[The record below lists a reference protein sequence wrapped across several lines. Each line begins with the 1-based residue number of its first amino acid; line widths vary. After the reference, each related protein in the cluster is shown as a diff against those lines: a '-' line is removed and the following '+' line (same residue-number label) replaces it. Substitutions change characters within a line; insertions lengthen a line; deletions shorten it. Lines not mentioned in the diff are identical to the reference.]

1 MDLELTQDQELL
13 SESVAAIFRRQAG
26 LERARALGTALDR
39 PLLDAL
45 SQGGYLDVGL
55 DAGPIEAVLVA
66 EAAAEA
72 VACAPIAPRV
82 IVGGLLGLKDLPA
95 VIALVSSPRSL
106 VRYAQEAGAFLVL
119 EGDEAKLV
127 PAERAEVEPVASL
140 SGYPLGR
147 VRVQGGTSLGAG
159 SGDALR
165 RAWQVTLGVEIGAN
179 ALAAVEFS
187 ARHVR
192 DRHQFGRPIG
202 SFQAVQHRLA
212 RSYAQAQATRWLS
225 RRAAWFAND
234 EYITAS
240 AAAYA
245 CVTADLAYTNVHQVT
260 GAIGITSEYGLV
272 QWTTRLLTLQREL
285 GGRRAHALRVAASRA
300 QALVEAPPTLESH
313 TR

>member
-1 MDLELTQDQELL
+1 MDLQLTSDQELL
-13 SESVAAIFRRQAG
+13 AESVTAMFRRQAG
-26 LERARALGTALDR
+26 LERAREMNGVLDR

-45 SQGGYLDVGL
+45 SVGGFLDVGL

-72 VACAPIAPRV
+72 VACAPIATRV
-82 IVGGLLGLKDLPA
+82 IVAALMGIKDLPP
-95 VIALVSSPRSL
+95 VVGLVASPRSL
-106 VRYAQEAGAFLVL
+106 VRYAQDADAFLVL
-119 EGDEAKLV
+119 DGDEAKLV
-127 PAERAEVEPVASL
+127 SASDADVEPVDSI

-147 VRVQGGTSLGAG
+147 VTVRGGSSLGPA
-159 SGDALR
+159 SGDMLR
-165 RAWQVTLGVEIGAN
+165 RAWQVAIGVEIGAN

-192 DRHQFGRPIG
+192 ERKQFGRPIG

-225 RRAAWFAND
+225 RRAAWFSND

-240 AAAYA
+240 AAAYG
-245 CVTADLAYTNVHQVT
+245 CLTAETAYTNVHQVT

-285 GGRRAHALRVAASRA
+285 GGRRSHARRVAAAR
-300 QALVEAPPTLESH
+300 QAVLAAG
-313 TR
+313 

>member
-1 MDLELTQDQELL
+1 MDLEVTPDQELL
-13 SESVAAIFRRQAG
+13 SDSVTAIFRRQAG
-26 LERARALGTALDR
+26 LDRARNLNGGLDR

-45 SQGGYLDVGL
+45 RDGGYLDVGL

-72 VACAPIAPRV
+72 VACAPIATRV
-82 IVGGLLGLKDLPA
+82 IVAGLLGLKDLPP
-95 VIALVSSPRSL
+95 VVALVASPRSL
-106 VRYAQEAGAFLVL
+106 VRYASAADAFLVL
-119 EGDEAKLV
+119 DGEEAQLV
-127 PAERAEVEPVASL
+127 TADQADVEPVPSI

-147 VRVQGGTSLGAG
+147 VAMRSGTSLGPG

-165 RAWQVTLGVEIGAN
+165 RAWQVIIGVEIGAN

-192 DRHQFGRPIG
+192 ERHQFGRPIG

-225 RRAAWFAND
+225 RRAAWFAHD
-234 EYITAS
+234 EFITAS
-240 AAAYA
+240 AAAYG
-245 CVTADLAYTNVHQVT
+245 CLTAETAYTNVHQVT
-260 GAIGITSEYGLV
+260 GAIGITTEYGLV

-285 GGRRAHALRVAASRA
+285 GGRRAHAQQVAAARRA
-300 QALVEAPPTLESH
+300 ALTAEPTAP
-313 TR
+313 